1 MAAEGGRH
9 KEKSGGDGN
18 LIEDSHKAQAPRQ
31 MAVLHGAARDFKTG
45 ATDTSQAAVEKKQ
58 NEQAEAGLLTGG
70 EGERSDKTLIGKLR
84 NGEKQDMDRR
94 LACN

>member
-1 MAAEGGRH
+1 MAAEGERQ
-9 KEKSGGDGN
+9 KEKSGGDGI

-31 MAVLHGAARDFKTG
+31 MAALHGATRDFKTG

-58 NEQAEAGLLTGG
+58 NEKAEAGLLTGG
-70 EGERSDKTLIGKLR
+70 EGERSDKTSIRKLR
-84 NGEKQDMDRR
+84 NGKKRDMGRR